1 MIPSWMNRASLRRAT
16 GRFVALY
23 GWQPLGVLCAGV
35 LLFALAMDQLAVE
48 YDELTER
55 MIALEKK
62 SRDMTRKTGQQ
73 KQWEA
78 TLKEKRERL
87 AREKV
92 RGFPAA
98 TAEQAGAQLLGEMQV
113 LAAAAQAKPVSGS
126 VMPSRRSGA
135 FAAIR
140 AEGEIEAPTQSLVN
154 LLESL
159 ARAPRVMKISR
170 LDVRVPDVE
179 RPATLSIK
187 LVVESFHAAP
197 EADARKEVPKK

>member
-16 GRFVALY
+16 GRFIALY
-23 GWQPLGVLCAGV
+23 GWQPLGILCAGV
-35 LLFALAMDQLAVE
+35 LLFALAMDQLRVE
-48 YDELTER
+48 QDELTEH
-55 MIALEKK
+55 MTALEKK

-92 RGFPAA
+92 RGFSAA
-98 TAEQAGAQLLGEMQV
+98 TAEQASAQLLGELQA
-113 LAAAAQAKPVSGS
+113 LAAAAQAKPLGGS
-126 VMPSRRSGA
+126 AMPPRRSGA

-140 AEGEIEAPTQSLVN
+140 AEGEIEAPTRSLVH

-159 ARAPRVMKISR
+159 VHAPRVMKITR

-179 RPATLSIK
+179 QPATLMVK
-187 LVVESFHAAP
+187 LAVESFHAAP
-197 EADARKEVPKK
+197 EAAARKEVPKK